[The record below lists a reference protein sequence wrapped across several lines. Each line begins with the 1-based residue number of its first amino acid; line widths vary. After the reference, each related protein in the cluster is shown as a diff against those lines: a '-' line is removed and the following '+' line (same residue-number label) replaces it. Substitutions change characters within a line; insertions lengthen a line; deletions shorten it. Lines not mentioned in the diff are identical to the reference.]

1 MPAASQTIDHTQF
14 NEHHADTNISAGSA
28 LKRALSSLV
37 LGGIG
42 ALICVAILSYSPFD
56 ANGDTANHDGAVHN
70 LLGMPGASLSNFL
83 LQMIGWAALP
93 LGLMIMFAAG
103 RAILKPRANITRKD
117 TWFRTGHLVFSVFFL
132 SVFLAAFPL
141 PQSWPMSAGIG
152 GWLGDVVF
160 QNFKSMFTAIKIHPA
175 IGGGVTAFLAF
186 GGLGYAFGRFIG
198 MVGRDVA
205 AIWDAAGLVW
215 AIFRVKLDAVIGVT
229 SRFIKRRF
237 QKSYVD
243 PVDHPYSDLA
253 YTGAN
258 TGHAQEEAGYTD
270 RQTWVETPNAPQTAP
285 IPVIEATRAQPVSAA
300 PANVTV
306 NVQTEDTA
314 LYNPVAAQPN
324 AAPTRAGAKA
334 AQKAPAKK
342 LAKNSR
348 FKLPKVDLLNMPPAR
363 VAVTDAG
370 ALQKSA
376 GELAVVLSDF
386 GVKGEIGAVRPGPVV
401 TLYEFV
407 PAAGVKSSR
416 VINLADD
423 IARSM
428 AAQSARVA
436 VVPGRN
442 AIGIELPN
450 RRRETVYL
458 RDMLASKSFKDCGH
472 ALPLTLGEDIGG
484 KPFFA
489 DLAKMPHMLVAG
501 TTGSGKSVGINAMIL
516 SMMYTLTPEQCKFIM
531 IDPKMLELSVYD
543 GVPHLLTP
551 VVTNPKKA
559 VVALKW
565 TVREMESRYKD
576 MSKMGVRSIAG
587 YNDKVRAAKAS
598 GENMTRTVMTGY
610 NKESGEPIYETE
622 TLEFEPMPF
631 IVVIIDEMADL
642 MMVAGKD
649 IEGTVQRLAQ
659 MARAA
664 GIHMIMATQRP
675 SVDVITG
682 TIKANFPTRVS
693 FSVSSKIDSRTILGE
708 QGGEQLLGMGDM
720 LYMASGGRPR
730 RLHGPFVSDGEVE
743 KITTFLKSQGAPSY
757 LEDITTDKDE
767 EEGGEGGTGGNVK
780 SGDERFDK
788 AVAIVARDRKA
799 STSYIQRRLG
809 IGYNS
814 AATLIERMEDE
825 GMIGP
830 SGAGG
835 KREIFLPEGEAY

>member
-1 MPAASQTIDHTQF
+1 MPPAAQTYDQASFDASQRG
-14 NEHHADTNISAGSA
+14 ENISSEGA
-28 LKRALSSLV
+28 LKRALHATII
-37 LGGIG
+37 GGIG
-42 ALICVAILSYSPFD
+42 AIIMASLISYSPFD
-56 ANGDTANHDGAVHN
+56 ATGDTAVLSTEIVNV
-70 LLGMPGASLSNFL
+70 LGTPGANLANWL
-83 LQMIGWAALP
+83 LQLLGWAAFPFGAL
-93 LGLMIMFAAG
+93 LIFAAA
-103 RAILKPRANITRKD
+103 RAVLRPRLDISQWD
-117 TWFRTGHLVFSVFFL
+117 TFRRSTLLVFTVFFL
-132 SVFLAAFPL
+132 SVFLSAFPV
-141 PQSWPMSAGIG
+141 PQSWPMGTGIG
-152 GWLGDVVF
+152 GWLGDSVF
-160 QNFKSMFTAIKIHPA
+160 QSVKGLFTGLKINA
-175 IGGGVTAFLAF
+175 SVGGGVTAFLAF
-186 GGLGYAFGRFIG
+186 IALGYCFGRFIG

-205 AIWDAAGLVW
+205 ELLDAAGLVW
-215 AIFRVKLDAVIGVT
+215 AILRVKIDGLIAFLG
-229 SRFIKRRF
+229 RRF

-243 PVDHPYSDLA
+243 PVE
-253 YTGAN
+253 
-258 TGHAQEEAGYTD
+258 QAGYED
-270 RQTWVETPNAPQTAP
+270 RQVWVETPGVQAQPAPVPAPVHAPLVQHTAVEPQTPQTPTPTPLVQPHQDVQYTPAAPQPA
-285 IPVIEATRAQPVSAA
+285 ATQTNASAKSKSGKYRF
-300 PANVTV
+300 P
-306 NVQTEDTA
+306 
-314 LYNPVAAQPN
+314 
-324 AAPTRAGAKA
+324 
-334 AQKAPAKK
+334 
-342 LAKNSR
+342 KNGR
-348 FKLPKVDLLNMPPAR
+348 FILPSIDLLNQPPPR

-376 GELAVVLSDF
+376 EDLGVVLTDF
-386 GVKGEIGAVRPGPVV
+386 GIHGEIGAVRPGPVV

-407 PAAGVKSSR
+407 PAAGVKSAR

-458 RDMLASKSFKDCGH
+458 RDMLASKAFKECGH
-472 ALPLTLGEDIGG
+472 TLPLALGEDIGG

-516 SMMYTLTPEQCKFIM
+516 SLMYTLTPEQCKFIM

-543 GVPHLLTP
+543 GAPHLLAP

-565 TVREMESRYKD
+565 TVREMESRYKK

-587 YNDKVRAAKAS
+587 YNEKVRVAKAS

-610 NKESGEPIYETE
+610 DKESGEPVYETE
-622 TLEFEPMPF
+622 TLNFDFMPF
-631 IVVIIDEMADL
+631 IVVVIDEMADL

-682 TIKANFPTRVS
+682 TIKANFPTRLS

-720 LYMASGGRPR
+720 LYLAGGGKPR
-730 RLHGPFVSDGEVE
+730 RLHGPFVSDEEVE
-743 KITTFLKSQGAPSY
+743 RIASFVKAQGAPSY
-757 LEDITTDKDE
+757 LEDITTDDE
-767 EEGGEGGTGGNVK
+767 EDGEDGPGGNT
-780 SGDERFDK
+780 STGDETFDK
-788 AVAIVARDRKA
+788 AVQIVATDRKA

-809 IGYNS
+809 IGYNR
-814 AATLIERMEDE
+814 AATLIERMEAD

-830 SGAGG
+830 SGPGG
-835 KREIFLPEGEAY
+835 KREIFLPEAEGY